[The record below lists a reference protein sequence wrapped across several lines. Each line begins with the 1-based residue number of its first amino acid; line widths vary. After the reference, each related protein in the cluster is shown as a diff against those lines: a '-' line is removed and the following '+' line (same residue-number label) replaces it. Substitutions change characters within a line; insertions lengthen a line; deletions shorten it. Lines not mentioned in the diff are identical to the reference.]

1 MACEASGE
9 WIGPNLGLILTTR
22 MKMIPVVFEGT
33 MKVLLTGGAGYLGSV
48 LAPILFQAGH
58 QVCVLDKVC
67 RGNTFPDG
75 ISVREADLFAVRSDW
90 LVGTDAVIHL
100 AACSSDNSADREP
113 TAAWRNNV
121 TGSEYLIQTCLEAG
135 VSRFIQ
141 ASTCSIYGW
150 RPDTVADETT
160 APKPSGLYA
169 PSKYAVEAALQKARS
184 ATFCPFIL
192 RKPTLFGW
200 SPRMRTDLVVN
211 SMLTRAMIEGFIPVH
226 NPRVWRPVLHVRDA
240 ALAYLSALEA
250 PLDRCGIYNV
260 HFANY
265 RLIDIACQIQ
275 NALLEHGFRVQLKV
289 ENRDMPMSYR
299 VESEKIRRCLKAHP
313 SWSVR
318 SGVHEM
324 LGQGSKKVDWP
335 LLDQVVTP
343 SNSWRT
349 SVYLRIPVFRVRSA
363 KNHFWRKV
371 VRTVRRP

>member
-1 MACEASGE
+1 VDWTERGFDAEDPDENDSGCLDA
-9 WIGPNLGLILTTR
+9 I
-22 MKMIPVVFEGT
+22 

-48 LAPILFQAGH
+48 LAPILFRAGH
-58 QVCVLDKVC
+58 QVGVLDKVC
-67 RGNTFPDG
+67 RGHTFPDG
-75 ISVREADLFAVRSDW
+75 VSIREADLFAVRADW
-90 LVGTDAVIHL
+90 LVDTDAVIHL

-113 TAAWRNNV
+113 AAAWRNNV
-121 TGSEYLIQTCLEAG
+121 TGSEHLIQACLAAG

-150 RPDTVADETT
+150 QPDTVADETT

-169 PSKYAVEAALQKARS
+169 QSKYAVEAALQKARS
-184 ATFCPFIL
+184 ATFHPFIL

-211 SMLTRAMIEGFIPVH
+211 SMLKRAMIDGFIPVH

-240 ALAYLSALEA
+240 ALAYLGALEA
-250 PLDRCGIYNV
+250 PLDQSGVYNV

-265 RLIDIACQIQ
+265 RLIDLACQIQ
-275 NALLEHGFRVQLKV
+275 NVLLEHGLMVPLKI
-289 ENRDMPMSYR
+289 ENRAMPMSYR
-299 VESEKIRRCLKAHP
+299 VESEKIRRCLQVRP
-313 SWSVR
+313 SWSIA
-318 SGVHEM
+318 SGIHEM
-324 LGQGSKKVDWP
+324 LKQGSKKLDWS
-335 LLDQVVTP
+335 LLDQVATP

-349 SVYLRIPVFRVRSA
+349 SIYLRIPVFRVRLA